1 MKKRVR
7 FLGLLIVVLFSL
19 SGCAAA
25 GGGSLSS
32 EAGGEAAPAPV
43 PAPKLLDVETGA
55 LEITGAPLDGL
66 ELDFIR
72 EEFKDIA
79 ALKEREDA
87 AYRRGEAAAPSTLG
101 VLAFSCDLDENGQ
114 TDYLAFPVG
123 FGYTATMDQHST
135 GVFFVADAGGYRT
148 FSGVPFAA
156 VHSLKIYLLESK
168 TGGMHDLFYCYPSG
182 VGIVSTYYNTDSAV
196 EGYGGA
202 EYWAVCASGE
212 KQCAGAAISPQQ
224 GLCLV
229 AERLWKDEAVL
240 VGTEARLRA
249 VHVVNGKEEAHLDWA
264 LGPVEKDGGI
274 FYRYYTSGLFSDH
287 GEDFYLVDAE
297 SGEVYRETED
307 GIEAVEP

>member
-25 GGGSLSS
+25 GGKSLSC
-32 EAGGEAAPAPV
+32 EADGEAAPAPV

-168 TGGMHDLFYCYPSG
+168 TGGCTICFAVIRRGWASFRPIITRTAQGRGTGAPSIG
-182 VGIVSTYYNTDSAV
+182 RFARRGKSNAPARRSLRSRACVWSRNG
-196 EGYGGA
+196 
-202 EYWAVCASGE
+202 SG
-212 KQCAGAAISPQQ
+212 KTRRS
-224 GLCLV
+224 
-229 AERLWKDEAVL
+229 
-240 VGTEARLRA
+240 
-249 VHVVNGKEEAHLDWA
+249 
-264 LGPVEKDGGI
+264 
-274 FYRYYTSGLFSDH
+274 
-287 GEDFYLVDAE
+287 
-297 SGEVYRETED
+297 
-307 GIEAVEP
+307 

>member
-1 MKKRVR
+1 
-7 FLGLLIVVLFSL
+7 
-19 SGCAAA
+19 
-25 GGGSLSS
+25 
-32 EAGGEAAPAPV
+32 
-43 PAPKLLDVETGA
+43 
-55 LEITGAPLDGL
+55 
-66 ELDFIR
+66 
-72 EEFKDIA
+72 
-79 ALKEREDA
+79 
-87 AYRRGEAAAPSTLG
+87 
-101 VLAFSCDLDENGQ
+101 
-114 TDYLAFPVG
+114 
-123 FGYTATMDQHST
+123 
-135 GVFFVADAGGYRT
+135 
-148 FSGVPFAA
+148 
-156 VHSLKIYLLESK
+156 
-168 TGGMHDLFYCYPSG
+168 MHDLFCCYPSG
-182 VGIVSTYYNTDSAV
+182 VGIVSTYYNKDSAG

>member
-32 EAGGEAAPAPV
+32 EADGEATPAPV

-168 TGGMHDLFYCYPSG
+168 TGGMHDLFCCYPSG
-182 VGIVSTYYNTDSAV
+182 VGIVSTYYNKDNAV

-202 EYWAVCASGE
+202 EYWAVCALGE

-229 AERLWKDEAVL
+229 AERLWQDEAVI
-240 VGTEARLRA
+240 VGTETRLRA
-249 VHVVNGKEEAHLDWA
+249 VHLVNGKEEARLDWA

-287 GEDFYLVDAE
+287 WEDFYLVDPG

-307 GIEAVEP
+307 GMEAMAP

>member
-135 GVFFVADAGGYRT
+135 GVFFC
-148 FSGVPFAA
+148 SGCGRIPHLFRRSLCRGPFAENLSFREQNRRDA
-156 VHSLKIYLLESK
+156 RSVLLLSV
-168 TGGMHDLFYCYPSG
+168 GGGHRFDL
-182 VGIVSTYYNTDSAV
+182 
-196 EGYGGA
+196 
-202 EYWAVCASGE
+202 
-212 KQCAGAAISPQQ
+212 
-224 GLCLV
+224 L
-229 AERLWKDEAVL
+229 
-240 VGTEARLRA
+240 
-249 VHVVNGKEEAHLDWA
+249 
-264 LGPVEKDGGI
+264 
-274 FYRYYTSGLFSDH
+274 
-287 GEDFYLVDAE
+287 
-297 SGEVYRETED
+297 
-307 GIEAVEP
+307 